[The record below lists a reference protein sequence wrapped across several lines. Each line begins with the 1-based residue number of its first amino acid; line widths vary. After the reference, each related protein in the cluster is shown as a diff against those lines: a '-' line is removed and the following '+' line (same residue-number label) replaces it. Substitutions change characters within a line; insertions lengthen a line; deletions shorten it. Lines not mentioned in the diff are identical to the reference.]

1 MRLTL
6 LVLWLVTGKELA
18 EAKTII
24 AAVGDSV
31 TAGDHGLPPFASDD
45 EGNYPFFLQG
55 LLDDAAPGQFEV
67 ANLGLSGAT
76 TEEPSSP
83 AELADADSIP
93 LEDAILSVIDPPEL
107 RPRASRAPTPPPQRQ
122 GFGRGPSAAII
133 ASPRNV
139 VIEPVPR
146 AARTASS
153 QEVDELF
160 EGAPPAAD
168 ARVQGAERAEQVVRE
183 AGIGGN
189 DDDDDAFKY

>member
-6 LVLWLVTGKELA
+6 LVLWLVTGKALA

-160 EGAPPAAD
+160 PEEAETPPGAPPAAEGD
-168 ARVQGAERAEQVVRE
+168 E
-183 AGIGGN
+183 
-189 DDDDDAFKY
+189 DTFKY

>member
-1 MRLTL
+1 MT
-6 LVLWLVTGKELA
+6 
-18 EAKTII
+18 
-24 AAVGDSV
+24 
-31 TAGDHGLPPFASDD
+31 PPS
-45 EGNYPFFLQG
+45 
-55 LLDDAAPGQFEV
+55 
-67 ANLGLSGAT
+67 S

-160 EGAPPAAD
+160 EEATTPPGAPPAAEGD
-168 ARVQGAERAEQVVRE
+168 E
-183 AGIGGN
+183 
-189 DDDDDAFKY
+189 DTSKY

>member
-6 LVLWLVTGKELA
+6 LVLWLVTGKALA

-146 AARTASS
+146 VARTASS

>member
-1 MRLTL
+1 M
-6 LVLWLVTGKELA
+6 
-18 EAKTII
+18 
-24 AAVGDSV
+24 
-31 TAGDHGLPPFASDD
+31 
-45 EGNYPFFLQG
+45 
-55 LLDDAAPGQFEV
+55 
-67 ANLGLSGAT
+67 
-76 TEEPSSP
+76 
-83 AELADADSIP
+83 
-93 LEDAILSVIDPPEL
+93 IDPPEL

-153 QEVDELF
+153 QEVEELF

-189 DDDDDAFKY
+189 DDDDGAFKY